1 LPATD
6 LGLLVEAAE
15 AAGRIALRHFG
26 RSPETWAKD
35 DGAGPVTEADLE
47 IDRMLRAELL
57 AARPGYGWLSEET
70 EDGPERLAAERAFV
84 VDPLDGTRAFL
95 AGEPSFA
102 HSLAVVERG
111 RVTAGVV
118 HLPKLGRTYTAALGQ
133 GARRDG
139 VPIRASGREAVEGA
153 RVLAPANNF
162 RPEHWP
168 GGMPRVARHFRPSI
182 AYRLCLAAEG
192 RFDAMLTLRETWEWD
207 VAAGSLAA
215 AEAGATVTS
224 ARGEV
229 PTFNREVPR
238 LAGILAA
245 GPALH
250 RALMERLRPGADR
263 EEGPA

>member
-1 LPATD
+1 LPAAD
-6 LGLLVEAAE
+6 LKLLVEAAE

-26 RSPETWAKD
+26 RRPEIWDKA

-70 EDGPERLAAERAFV
+70 EDGPERLEAERAFV
-84 VDPLDGTRAFL
+84 VDPLDGTRAFI
-95 AGEPSFA
+95 AGEASFA

-111 RVTAGVV
+111 LVTAGVV

-133 GARRDG
+133 GAWRDG
-139 VPIRASGREAVEGA
+139 VPIRASGRETVEGA
-153 RVLAPANNF
+153 RVLAPSANF
-162 RPEHWP
+162 RTELWP
-168 GGMPRVARHFRPSI
+168 GGMPLVARHFRPSI

-215 AEAGATVTS
+215 AEAGAIVTS
-224 ARGEV
+224 AAGEA
-229 PTFNREVPR
+229 PAFNRAVPR
-238 LAGILAA
+238 LAGIVAA
-245 GPALH
+245 GPVLH
-250 RALMERLRPGADR
+250 RALMERLCPETARGERRA
-263 EEGPA
+263 